1 MPVQAIDFVGL
12 LIDDIRV
19 NGSSVT
25 KVMLDGVRLWEKI
38 TTIVTTTQ
46 WVTSGYWTEPT
57 MDPGDGSL
65 SGMSGVVVSSIT
77 NSYAGGRW
85 LEGMGPTFSYDVT
98 FDCYW
103 TNSYVGP
110 TPNGDGTYSHTST
123 WTDCNQVVQSV
134 DSWTNNGAAGQGGQS
149 VNVPYTVT
157 VSGNST
163 WIPTTEYETIYFYS
177 YWVDT
182 SGEVTTEEE
191 VITFNYPGSPP

>member
-65 SGMSGVVVSSIT
+65 SGIPGVVVSTTST
-77 NSYAGGRW
+77 PVYGGYW
-85 LEGMGPTFSYDVT
+85 LEGTGPTFSYQVMI
-98 FDCYW
+98 DCYW
-103 TNSYVGP
+103 TNSYSYSH
-110 TPNGDGTYSHTST
+110 NGDGTTSHTST
-123 WTDCNQVVQSV
+123 WTDCNGNVQST
-134 DSWTNNGAAGQGGQS
+134 DSWTNNGALGQGGQS
-149 VNVPYTVT
+149 VNVPYAVT

-163 WIPTTEYETIYFYS
+163 WIPTTTYIVLTFYS

-182 SGEVTTEEE
+182 SGNVTTEEE